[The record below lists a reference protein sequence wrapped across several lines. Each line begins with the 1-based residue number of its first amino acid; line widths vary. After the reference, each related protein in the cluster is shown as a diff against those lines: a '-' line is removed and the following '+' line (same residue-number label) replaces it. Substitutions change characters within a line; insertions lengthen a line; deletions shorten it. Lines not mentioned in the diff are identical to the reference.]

1 MIAETKVGF
10 LKFYQYS
17 FCENTPKDSKKLFH
31 TYRNFYEKQKIKN
44 HIEVI
49 EHNIRFDLENLTREI
64 FLEMVDKEVMHD
76 LKKAQEKG
84 VEIQEV
90 SKEEFVEKYNKFAKS
105 KKIDMIS
112 VKMLDSLI
120 GKNSGHIRKA
130 SCGDFDL
137 AYTFDIYSEN
147 KVIGL
152 FGFAN
157 RFENNGV
164 SKNLVSAGYKYLVF
178 ENTLY
183 FKDKKIKYMDW
194 GWVDLEDKNPE
205 KVRFSKAKI
214 EFGGEIV
221 EVYEYQSYGY
231 FIAYKLKKLIENI
244 TEGKIQSLWSKI
256 RKTEE

>member
-1 MIAETKVGF
+1 MTSETKVGF
-10 LKFYQYS
+10 LTFYQYS
-17 FCENTPKDSKKLFH
+17 FCENSPKDSKKLFH

-49 EHNIRFDLENLTREI
+49 QHNIRFNLETLTREK
-64 FLEMVDKEVMHD
+64 FLEMVDKEVRHD

-84 VEIQEV
+84 VEIHEV

-120 GKNSGHIRKA
+120 GKNNVHIRKA
-130 SCGDFDL
+130 IYGDLDL
-137 AYTFDIYSEN
+137 AYVLDVYNEN
-147 KVIGL
+147 KAIGL
-152 FGFAN
+152 FGFVN
-157 RFENNGV
+157 RFENPGV
-164 SKNLVSAGYKYLVF
+164 SKNLVSAGYKYLIF

-183 FKDKKIKYMDW
+183 FTEKKIKYMDW
-194 GWVDLEDKNPE
+194 GWVELEDKNPE
-205 KVRFSKAKI
+205 KVRFSKAKLD
-214 EFGGEIV
+214 FGGEVV

-231 FIAYKLKKLIENI
+231 YIAYKLKKLIENI
-244 TEGKIQSLWSKI
+244 TGGKIQSLWSKI